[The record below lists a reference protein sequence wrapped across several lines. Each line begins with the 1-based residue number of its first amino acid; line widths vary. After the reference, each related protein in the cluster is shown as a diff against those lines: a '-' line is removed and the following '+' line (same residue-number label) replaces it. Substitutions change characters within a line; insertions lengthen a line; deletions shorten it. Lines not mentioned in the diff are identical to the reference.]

1 MHRVFAD
8 RKETPTAINPEIIEE
23 KTVKRHEEIRMKK
36 TFLLSAVIICLCG
49 TLLGCGDHPEKAD
62 TAEAPTIQNHISDTD
77 EDAPAETVPDTE
89 NETSAENANKIS
101 AEDAADTFGIPI
113 VLPKNSNWIED
124 AEYDLADENNLK
136 ITYHDLIADAD
147 CTLLVSKNGDP
158 DLPPAEYDE
167 ALNETWEGS
176 TVGGQH
182 ITVNVQHEKGN
193 EKMTLAV
200 WEYKEYRFALM
211 GEDDSNAAI
220 PKTAL
225 CVIENLD

>member
-1 MHRVFAD
+1 M
-8 RKETPTAINPEIIEE
+8 
-23 KTVKRHEEIRMKK
+23 KRHEEIQTRKNI
-36 TFLLSAVIICLCG
+36 LLSAAIICLCG

-62 TAEAPTIQNHISDTD
+62 TAEVPTIQNHISDTD
-77 EDAPAETVPDTE
+77 EGAPAETVPDTE

-113 VLPKNSNWIED
+113 VLPKNSNWIENE
-124 AEYDLADENNLK
+124 EYDLTGENNLR

-147 CTLLVSKNGDP
+147 CTLLVSKNADP

-167 ALNETWEGS
+167 ALHETWEGS
-176 TVGGQH
+176 TVSGQH

-220 PKTAL
+220 PKAAL
-225 CVIENLD
+225 YVIENLD

>member
-8 RKETPTAINPEIIEE
+8 RKETPTAINPGSYGRE
-23 KTVKRHEEIRMKK
+23 TVKKHEDIRMKK
-36 TFLLSAVIICLCG
+36 TILLSAAIICLCG

-62 TAEAPTIQNHISDTD
+62 PAGTPTIQNHIPHTNEDT
-77 EDAPAETVPDTE
+77 PAEAVSDTE
-89 NETSAENANKIS
+89 NETPAENANKIS
-101 AEDAADTFGIPI
+101 AEEAADTFGIPI
-113 VLPKNSNWIED
+113 VLPENSNWIED
-124 AEYDLADENNLK
+124 EEYDLADENNLR

-147 CTLLVSKNGDP
+147 CTLLVSKNADP

-167 ALNETWEGS
+167 ALHETWEGS

-182 ITVNVQHEKGN
+182 ITVNVQHEKDN
-193 EKMTLAV
+193 EKKTLAV

-211 GEDDSNAAI
+211 GEDASNVAI
-220 PKTAL
+220 PKVAL

>member
-1 MHRVFAD
+1 M
-8 RKETPTAINPEIIEE
+8 
-23 KTVKRHEEIRMKK
+23 KRHEEIRMKK
-36 TFLLSAVIICLCG
+36 TILLSAAIISLCG
-49 TLLGCGDHPEKAD
+49 TLLGCGNHPEKAGS
-62 TAEAPTIQNHISDTD
+62 AEAPTIQNHISDT
-77 EDAPAETVPDTE
+77 EESIPSETAPNTE
-89 NETSAENANKIS
+89 NEASAENSNKIS
-101 AEDAADTFGIPI
+101 AEEAADTFGIPI
-113 VLPKNSNWIED
+113 VLPENSNWIENE
-124 AEYDLADENNLK
+124 EYDFADESNLR

-147 CTLLVSKNGDP
+147 CTLLVSKNDDP

-167 ALNETWEGS
+167 ALQETWEGS

-220 PKTAL
+220 PKVAL
-225 CVIENLD
+225 CVIEHLD